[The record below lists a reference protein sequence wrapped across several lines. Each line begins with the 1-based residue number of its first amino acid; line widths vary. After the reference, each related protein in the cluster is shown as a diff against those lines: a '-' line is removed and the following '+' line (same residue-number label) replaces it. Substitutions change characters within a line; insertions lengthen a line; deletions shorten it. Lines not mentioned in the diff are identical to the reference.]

1 MTDGNR
7 VRLCMKDLYGQ
18 DVVEMIE
25 RETRRYELWSIE
37 SPDHPDFKA
46 AFDLLWE
53 AFGESGEMER
63 EDSVRGFLRE
73 DVYEPDRFGTFM
85 RYFLLVARDR
95 DGRVRGVRDGTIL
108 YNPAYSSD
116 LVVVYLS
123 HIYMLPDARGTV
135 LSYWLRI
142 APVELAMQFM
152 VGLSIRGLA
161 RLPNPDAPGR
171 HFGLRVNLAAEMEY
185 FSPEDRLSL
194 QRILFYGRG
203 GFDAINPRHFPY
215 RQPDF
220 REPEVIAKTG
230 NMPHPFMILLRR
242 MGRERQARLPISE
255 ARTVLK
261 LLYDDFA
268 AFCEPE
274 YLANSLDVVLER
286 LEQREA
292 RGKDSVELLP
302 LPSGPRD
309 IGRLKRLFRYNVYR
323 QYYGMGPETRAYLE
337 GPIRD
342 QVYKSPGFL
351 DEELRKI
358 RTQLNDRPHYVFE
371 SRGRGFSWEGEA
383 AAPSEAGDLG
393 DASETVEVEP
403 R

>member
-1 MTDGNR
+1 
-7 VRLCMKDLYGQ
+7 MKDLYHQ

-25 RETRRYELWSIE
+25 RETRKYELWSID
-37 SPDHPDFKA
+37 SPDHPDFKP
-46 AFDLLWE
+46 AFDLLWA

-63 EDSVRGFLRE
+63 EESVRGFLKE
-73 DVYEPDRFGTFM
+73 NIYEPDGFGTFM

-108 YNPAYSSD
+108 YNPAYGAD

-142 APVELAMQFM
+142 APVEIAMQFM
-152 VGLSIRGLA
+152 FDLHQRGLA

-171 HFGLRVNLAAEMEY
+171 HFGMRVNLAAEMEY
-185 FSPEDRLSL
+185 FSPDDALSL

-220 REPEVIAKTG
+220 REPEVIAATG
-230 NMPHPFMILLRR
+230 NLPHPFMILLRR
-242 MGRERQARLPISE
+242 MGRERQAQLPIEE
-255 ARTVLK
+255 ARAVLR

-268 AFCEPE
+268 AFCKPE
-274 YLANSLDVVLER
+274 YLANSLDVVMQR
-286 LEQREA
+286 LDQRKA
-292 RGKDSVELLP
+292 RGRDMVELLP

-309 IGRLKRLFRYNVYR
+309 VGRLKRLFRYNVYR
-323 QYYGMGPETRAYLE
+323 QYYGLAPETRAYLE
-337 GPIRD
+337 GPTREKIQKNPR
-342 QVYKSPGFL
+342 FL
-351 DEELRKI
+351 DEELKKI
-358 RTQLNDRPHYVFE
+358 RTELERRPHYVYE
-371 SRGRGFSWEGEA
+371 NRDRGFSWEGQPLPAAETGEFGEA
-383 AAPSEAGDLG
+383 Q
-393 DASETVEVEP
+393 ETAEVTAMKA
-403 R
+403 